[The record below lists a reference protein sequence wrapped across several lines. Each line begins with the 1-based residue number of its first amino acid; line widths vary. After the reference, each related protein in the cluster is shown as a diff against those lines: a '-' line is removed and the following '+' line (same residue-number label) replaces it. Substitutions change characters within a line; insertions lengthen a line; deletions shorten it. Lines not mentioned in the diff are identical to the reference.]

1 RSDPS
6 PKTGLGLDTDA
17 QALEPACANLRR
29 TGRPCRTGM
38 STSPRSAESSVAGRI
53 MGIFARDQIDKMRGD
68 RQREFVSREQNAAAF
83 FLAKVEVFFEL
94 SEGRDPVFELPFP
107 IVPEFGRN
115 SAVAGPKARCVRDEF
130 LPIPFFRRKSDH
142 C

>member
-1 RSDPS
+1 MHKPRNRYMRTSAAWVGHVVRGCPRLLDPRNHLS
-6 PKTGLGLDTDA
+6 PD
-17 QALEPACANLRR
+17 
-29 TGRPCRTGM
+29 
-38 STSPRSAESSVAGRI
+38 RI
-53 MGIFARDQIDKMRGD
+53 VGIIARDQIEKMRGD

-115 SAVAGPKARCVRDEF
+115 PAGAGPKAR
-130 LPIPFFRRKSDH
+130 
-142 C
+142 

>member
-1 RSDPS
+1 MDKPRNRHVRIFAARVGHVVRGCPRLLNAWNHLS
-6 PKTGLGLDTDA
+6 PD
-17 QALEPACANLRR
+17 
-29 TGRPCRTGM
+29 
-38 STSPRSAESSVAGRI
+38 RI
-53 MGIFARDQIDKMRGD
+53 VGIIARDQIEKMRGD

-107 IVPEFGRN
+107 IVPEFRRN
-115 SAVAGPKARCVRDEF
+115 PAVAGPKARCVRDEF
-130 LPIPFFRRKSDH
+130 LPVPFFCRKSDH